1 MYLMRVEM
9 RRERKRGSSPWAGVF
24 LKTDELE
31 GRGGS
36 FYTQLMG
43 VAKEMG
49 NPLFQN
55 RSCLVAI
62 KGPPNPL
69 KVSSSP
75 TFHQS
80 PPHLYYN
87 LGMIFCK

>member
-9 RRERKRGSSPWAGVF
+9 RREMKRGSSPWAGVF

-43 VAKEMG
+43 VGQG
-49 NPLFQN
+49 NGESPFSKQILLGSYK
-55 RSCLVAI
+55 R
-62 KGPPNPL
+62 GPI
-69 KVSSSP
+69 SS
-75 TFHQS
+75 
-80 PPHLYYN
+80 
-87 LGMIFCK
+87 